1 MCLLAFNWRPDHTT
15 PLMLVANRDE
25 FHERPTLP
33 MHWWPGKK
41 GNALELLAG
50 QDLKAQGTWLGF
62 NRAGRF
68 AFLTNIRPGFVGV
81 EGARSRG
88 DIPLMFLNSSS
99 SIQQIALS
107 LKENMNQYAGFNL
120 IVGEP
125 ESLYWM
131 STNTPDLQPVKPGV
145 HALSN
150 DALDTPWPK
159 VTLAS
164 QQMSD
169 CGEQLERQLDG
180 SGLLMDSNRAK
191 EIELPDT
198 GIPLE
203 WERLLSSQLIISEHY
218 GTRSRCLFR
227 ITDGQYDV
235 IDQQLD
241 MAGTIAS
248 EQRFSWSVEG
258 DECLE

>member
-1 MCLLAFNWRPDHTT
+1 MCLLAFNWRPNHSI
-15 PLMLVANRDE
+15 PLILVANRDE
-25 FHERPTLP
+25 FHERPAMP
-33 MHWWPGKK
+33 MHWWS
-41 GNALELLAG
+41 GNQGNPFELLAG
-50 QDLKAQGTWLGF
+50 KDLKAQGTWLGF

-68 AFLTNIRPGFVGV
+68 AFLTNIRPGFIGV

-88 DIPLMFLNSSS
+88 DIPLMFLNSNS
-99 SIQQIALS
+99 SIQQIAQS
-107 LKENMNQYAGFNL
+107 LKENIDQFAGFNL

-131 STNTPDLQPVKPGV
+131 SSNTPDLQPVKPGV

-159 VTLAS
+159 VTMAR

-169 CGEQLERQLDG
+169 YGVQLETQLDG
-180 SGLLMDSNRAK
+180 SGLLMDCNRATD
-191 EIELPDT
+191 IELPDT

-203 WERLLSSQLIISEHY
+203 WERLLSSQLIVSEHY

-227 ITDGQYDV
+227 LSGGQYDV
-235 IDQQLD
+235 VDQQLD
-241 MAGTIAS
+241 KTGVVVT
-248 EQRFSWSVEG
+248 EQRFSWGVGE
-258 DECLE
+258 

>member
-1 MCLLAFNWRPDHTT
+1 MCLLAFNWRPEHIT
-15 PLMLVANRDE
+15 PLILVANRDE
-25 FHERPTLP
+25 FHDRPALP
-33 MHWWPGKK
+33 IHWWPDKQ

-88 DIPLMFLNSSS
+88 DIPLKFLNSNS
-99 SIQQIALS
+99 SIQQIAHS
-107 LKENMNQYAGFNL
+107 LKENIDQYAGFNL

-125 ESLYWM
+125 GALYWM
-131 STNTPDLQPVKPGV
+131 SSNTRNLQPVEPGV

-159 VTLAS
+159 VILAR
-164 QQMSD
+164 QQMSEYS
-169 CGEQLERQLDG
+169 EQFETRLDG
-180 SGLLMDSNRAK
+180 SGLLMDSNRASD
-191 EIELPDT
+191 IELPDT

-203 WERLLSSQLIISEHY
+203 WERLLSSQLIISEDY

-227 ITDGQYDV
+227 VSDGQYDV
-235 IDQQLD
+235 VDQQLNKS
-241 MAGTIAS
+241 GVVVT
-248 EQRFSWSVEG
+248 EQRFSWAKGE
-258 DECLE
+258 